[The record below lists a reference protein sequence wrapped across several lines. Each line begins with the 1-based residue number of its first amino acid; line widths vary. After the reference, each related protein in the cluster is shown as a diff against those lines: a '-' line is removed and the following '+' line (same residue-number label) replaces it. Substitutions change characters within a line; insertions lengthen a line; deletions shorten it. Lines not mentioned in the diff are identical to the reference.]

1 MRNAKRSEPAIKM
14 AATRRE
20 AISAAC
26 KAVWLTSSV
35 VAVRNFLRLLNR
47 RYLPKRKYRKRGV
60 ATFLD
65 DPAQYAYIKNLWGTG
80 RVIAIRGDLT
90 AAKTMQGIAQATR
103 DAGMIVR
110 TVYMSNAPQYFNFD
124 DQFRANIG
132 ALPFDE
138 KSVFLHTL
146 TRGAFG
152 YADGYYHYNVQPGL
166 NFQAWLETSRFRKL
180 TQILRHRTPVKGVK
194 GVSVMEKTPADLP
207 EKIRVRVLKKSLLK
221 PAPTRK

>member
-90 AAKTMQGIAQATR
+90 LR
-103 DAGMIVR
+103 DTQRPVEMCSAGEGSCLSRSDSARERFVLEVGCDLGRSASRILGSR
-110 TVYMSNAPQYFNFD
+110 TVGC
-124 DQFRANIG
+124 FR
-132 ALPFDE
+132 E
-138 KSVFLHTL
+138 
-146 TRGAFG
+146 
-152 YADGYYHYNVQPGL
+152 
-166 NFQAWLETSRFRKL
+166 
-180 TQILRHRTPVKGVK
+180 
-194 GVSVMEKTPADLP
+194 
-207 EKIRVRVLKKSLLK
+207 
-221 PAPTRK
+221 